1 MLCDGQI
8 REVDASRRLDQTEAN
23 YLEVIRRK
31 TASLIGLV
39 PAGGDDVGRASRARG
54 HPRGVRES
62 LGLAFQLSDDI
73 MDITSSQLEL
83 GKEPGVDMK
92 EGVYTLPVLHALR
105 TSPDREELARIL
117 STGAD
122 GELDRALEIVWTET
136 RSSMRAAVR
145 EEVARAVTLVERL
158 PARPAQHALV
168 QLARFL
174 SARCG
179 ADRRA
184 GDGAR
189 TGLRERGIL
198 LGSALGKTFTSV
210 PDYYSSYGVV
220 LAVGPRERS
229 SSRWRSRPRS

>member
-1 MLCDGQI
+1 
-8 REVDASRRLDQTEAN
+8 
-23 YLEVIRRK
+23 
-31 TASLIGLV
+31 
-39 PAGGDDVGRASRARG
+39 
-54 HPRGVRES
+54 
-62 LGLAFQLSDDI
+62 

-122 GELDRALEIVWTET
+122 GELLDRALEIVSDGT
-136 RSSMRAAVR
+136 RSSMRA
-145 EEVARAVTLVERL
+145 
-158 PARPAQHALV
+158 RPCAKRS
-168 QLARFL
+168 LARSPSSSGSRRGPRSTRWCSSRGSF
-174 SARCG
+174 
-179 ADRRA
+179 RRA
-184 GDGAR
+184 AGPTGGPATGAR
-189 TGLRERGIL
+189 TGPQERGVL